1 MKRVLLAATALALGV
16 GALAAQQ
23 PTPAKRNI
31 KIALIAKSA
40 ANFVFLSAK
49 QGAEDTAK
57 AMSRK
62 HGVRIEVVWMTP
74 PRENAAAQADNV
86 AQAARDGADAILI
99 SCSEAGPV
107 TPAIN
112 AAVDRNVAVMT
123 FDSDAPGSKRFT
135 FYGTEDDDLGEKLTA
150 DVAELLAGKGKI
162 AVLAGN
168 PNAPN
173 LRARVEGVRKA
184 VAKHKEME
192 VAEVVHHVETPQ
204 DAVTAVLEV
213 HAARRDLSGWVM
225 VGGWPLF
232 RSSQTPALIA
242 ELQKR
247 HPKIVAVDA
256 LPDQL
261 YYVEKDL
268 VPVLWA
274 QPTYKWGEVGVT
286 TIVDKLLLGKAAPE
300 KIRMDLV
307 RVTRKNLGSW
317 SRQLKDWGFTG
328 IPQEYLSLN

>member
-1 MKRVLLAATALALGV
+1 MKRALLVAAALALGV
-16 GALAAQQ
+16 GATAAQQ
-23 PTPAKRNI
+23 PTPTKRNI

-40 ANFVFLSAK
+40 ANFVFISAK
-49 QGAEDTAK
+49 QGAEDAAK
-57 AMSRK
+57 ALSRK

-74 PRENAAAQADNV
+74 PRENAAAQADS
-86 AQAARDGADAILI
+86 ASQAAKDGVDAILI

-107 TPAIN
+107 TPTIN
-112 AAVDRNVAVMT
+112 AAVDRNVAVIT
-123 FDSDAPGSKRFT
+123 FDSDVPGSKRFS
-135 FYGTEDDDLGEKLTA
+135 FYGTDDDDLGEKLTA

-173 LRARVEGVRKA
+173 LKARVEGVRKA
-184 VAKHKEME
+184 VAKRKELE
-192 VAEVVHHVETPQ
+192 VVEVVHHVETPQ
-204 DAVTAVLEV
+204 EAEVLKV
-213 HAARRDLSGWVM
+213 HAARPDLAGWVM

-261 YYVEKDL
+261 YYVERDL

-286 TIVDKLLLGKAAPE
+286 TIVDKLLLGKTPPE
-300 KIRMDLV
+300 KVRMDLV

>member
-1 MKRVLLAATALALGV
+1 MKRVLLVAAGLALGV

-31 KIALIAKSA
+31 KITLIAKSA

-57 AMSRK
+57 ALSRK

-74 PRENAAAQADNV
+74 PRE
-86 AQAARDGADAILI
+86 
-99 SCSEAGPV
+99 
-107 TPAIN
+107 N

-173 LRARVEGVRKA
+173 LKARVEGVRKA

-204 DAVTAVLEV
+204 DAVTAVLKV
-213 HAARRDLSGWVM
+213 HAARPDLAGWVM

-242 ELQKR
+242 ELQKRR

-286 TIVDKLLLGKAAPE
+286 TIVDKLLLGKTAPE